1 MHKASIFLF
10 SFLCLNASWASP
22 SMLILKNVSE
32 SDPAG
37 DEEIR
42 GCQWDV
48 VDLATRQSKTF
59 LKTKT
64 CPDWAAWN
72 FSSHKVYFA
81 SASPG
86 ETFEASWPSAA
97 AFQEKKIREPDLNGI
112 ETLFVDRG
120 TNKLRLLSRKLG
132 TTTIQTHEYQ
142 NNGVWKSTETQ
153 QNSVVADMALS
164 ANENGKNVS
173 HTGLLNGELRASS
186 RASRIPASVAKRAVE
201 CQSKENRAKA
211 CLYLPLSQKRGVLLG
226 FEGEKEGHPK
236 PPVFFCSDDC
246 KSKVA
251 VKNEAWADFTFRLAS
266 VRGDYVRLDRWIYK
280 FGQPKPYMELPVDET
295 SLEPI
300 WFEAR

>member
-1 MHKASIFLF
+1 
-10 SFLCLNASWASP
+10 
-22 SMLILKNVSE
+22 MLVLRNLSE
-32 SDPAG
+32 PDPQG
-37 DEEIR
+37 EEEIR

-48 VDLATRQSKTF
+48 LDVSTKQSQTR
-59 LKTKT
+59 LKTKI
-64 CPDWAAWN
+64 CPDWAAWDFN
-72 FSSHKVYFA
+72 AHKVYFA
-81 SASPG
+81 SATPG
-86 ETFEASWPSAA
+86 ETFEATWPSSTPFA
-97 AFQEKKIREPDLNGI
+97 EKKIREADLNGI
-112 ETLFVDRG
+112 ETIFIDAG

-142 NNGVWKSTETQ
+142 GNGHWKTTETQ
-153 QNSVVADMALS
+153 QNLAAADRAL
-164 ANENGKNVS
+164 APNENLKNFA
-173 HTGLLNGELRASS
+173 HYTLLSSELKASS
-186 RASRIPASVAKRAVE
+186 RPTRIPASVAKRALE

-266 VRGDYVRLDRWIYK
+266 VRGDYLRLDRWVYK
-280 FGQPKPYMELPVDET
+280 FGQPKPHIELPVDEV

-300 WFEAR
+300 WFEGR

>member
-1 MHKASIFLF
+1 MR
-10 SFLCLNASWASP
+10 
-22 SMLILKNVSE
+22 MLADGI
-32 SDPAG
+32 A
-37 DEEIR
+37 
-42 GCQWDV
+42 
-48 VDLATRQSKTF
+48 
-59 LKTKT
+59 
-64 CPDWAAWN
+64 
-72 FSSHKVYFA
+72 
-81 SASPG
+81 
-86 ETFEASWPSAA
+86 AA